1 MLGGADNP
9 NGELPSYITG
19 ADKMPPMKLN
29 ARQVDA
35 AKPREKAYKLAD
47 GAGLYLE
54 VVPSGSRYWRMK
66 YRFNGKEK
74 RMAFGVYPA
83 VSLAQARALRDE
95 AKKKL
100 AEGIDPSF
108 AKKEEKLVRDV
119 QLNNTFQAV
128 ALEWHGT
135 KVSRWSEGYASD
147 IIEAFNKDIF
157 PYIGLQPVNE
167 IKPLVLLNVLRRMES
182 RGATEKAKKVRQRCS
197 EVFRYAIVT
206 GRAEYNT
213 AADLTSAMSGHESKH
228 YPFLTVEELP
238 DFFKALSSYTG
249 SPLVVLAARLLIL
262 TGVRTG
268 ELRGAFWSEFDL
280 EKAVWE
286 IPAERMKMKRPHL
299 VPLSTQA
306 LEIVQQLKVMSGQYP
321 LVFPGRNDP
330 RKTMSEA
337 SINQVFKRIGYTGK
351 VTGHGFRHTMSTI
364 LHEEGFNTTWIE
376 TQLAHVDKNAIR
388 GTYNHALYL
397 EGRREMMQWYA
408 DYIDKVGRGALRS
421 AS

>member
-1 MLGGADNP
+1 
-9 NGELPSYITG
+9 
-19 ADKMPPMKLN
+19 MKLN

-83 VSLAQARALRDE
+83 VSLAQARALRDD

-100 AEGIDPSF
+100 AEGIDPSL

-157 PYIGLQPVNE
+157 PYIGQQPVNE
-167 IKPLVLLNVLRRMES
+167 IKPLVLLNVLRRIES

-206 GRAEYNT
+206 GRAEYNP

-238 DFFKALSSYTG
+238 DFFKALAGYTG
-249 SPLVVLAARLLIL
+249 SPLVVFAARLLIL

-299 VPLSTQA
+299 VPLSSQA

-337 SINQVFKRIGYTGK
+337 SINQVFKRIGYTGR

-364 LHEEGFNTTWIE
+364 LHEEGFNTAWIE

-408 DYIDKVGRGALRS
+408 DYINAN
-421 AS
+421 

>member
-1 MLGGADNP
+1 
-9 NGELPSYITG
+9 
-19 ADKMPPMKLN
+19 MKLN

-108 AKKEEKLVRDV
+108 AKKEEKLVRNV

-157 PYIGLQPVNE
+157 PYIGQQPVNE

-206 GRAEYNT
+206 GRAEYNP

-238 DFFKALSSYTG
+238 DFFKALAGYTG

-268 ELRGAFWSEFDL
+268 ELRGASWSEFDL

-364 LHEEGFNTTWIE
+364 LHEEGFNTAWIE

-388 GTYNHALYL
+388 GTYNHAQYM
-397 EGRREMMQWYA
+397 EGRREMMQWYG
-408 DYIDKVGRGALRS
+408 DYLNILEFTTVTILKYVDNKYRKLY
-421 AS
+421 

>member
-1 MLGGADNP
+1 
-9 NGELPSYITG
+9 
-19 ADKMPPMKLN
+19 MKLN

-35 AKPREKAYKLAD
+35 AKPKEKAYKLAD

-119 QLNNTFQAV
+119 RLHNTFQAV

-157 PYIGLQPVNE
+157 PYIGQQPVNE

-197 EVFRYAIVT
+197 EVFSYAIVT
-206 GRAEYNT
+206 GRAEYNP

-238 DFFKALSSYTG
+238 DFFKALSGYTG
-249 SPLVVLAARLLIL
+249 SPLIVLAARLLIL

-299 VPLSTQA
+299 VLLSTQA

-330 RKTMSEA
+330 LKTMSEA

-364 LHEEGFNTTWIE
+364 LHEEGFNTAWIE

-397 EGRREMMQWYA
+397 EGRKEMMQWYG
-408 DYIDKVGRGALRS
+408 DYVDS
-421 AS
+421 CESNN

>member
-1 MLGGADNP
+1 
-9 NGELPSYITG
+9 
-19 ADKMPPMKLN
+19 MKLN

-35 AKPREKAYKLAD
+35 AKPREKAYKVAD

-100 AEGIDPSF
+100 AEVIDPSF

-157 PYIGLQPVNE
+157 PYIGQLPVNE

-206 GRAEYNT
+206 GRAEYNP

-238 DFFKALSSYTG
+238 DFFKALAGYTG

-330 RKTMSEA
+330 RNTMSEA

-364 LHEEGFNTTWIE
+364 LHEEGFNTAWIE
-376 TQLAHVDKNAIR
+376 IQLAHVDKNAIR
-388 GTYNHALYL
+388 GTYNHPLYL

-408 DYIDKVGRGALRS
+408 DYLFSLHSNSYNS
-421 AS
+421 AESLV

>member
-1 MLGGADNP
+1 
-9 NGELPSYITG
+9 
-19 ADKMPPMKLN
+19 MKLN

-135 KVSRWSEGYASD
+135 KVSRWSKGYASD

-157 PYIGLQPVNE
+157 PYIGQQPVNE

-182 RGATEKAKKVRQRCS
+182 RGATEKSKKVRQRCS

-206 GRAEYNT
+206 GRAEYNP

-306 LEIVQQLKVMSGQYP
+306 LEIVQQLKVMTGQYP

-337 SINQVFKRIGYTGK
+337 SINQVLKRIGYMGK

-364 LHEEGFNTTWIE
+364 LHEEGFNTAWIE

-397 EGRREMMQWYA
+397 EGRREMMQWYGELLSFMCG
-408 DYIDKVGRGALRS
+408 ISTLK
-421 AS
+421 

>member
-1 MLGGADNP
+1 
-9 NGELPSYITG
+9 
-19 ADKMPPMKLN
+19 MKLN

-83 VSLAQARALRDE
+83 VSLAQARALRDD

-100 AEGIDPSF
+100 AEGIDPSL

-157 PYIGLQPVNE
+157 PYIGQQPVNE
-167 IKPLVLLNVLRRMES
+167 IKPLVLLNVLRRIES

-206 GRAEYNT
+206 GRAEYNP

-238 DFFKALSSYTG
+238 DFFKALAGYTG

-262 TGVRTG
+262 TGVRIG

-299 VPLSTQA
+299 VPLSSQA

-337 SINQVFKRIGYTGK
+337 SINQVFKRIGYTGR

-364 LHEEGFNTTWIE
+364 LHEEGFNTAWIE

-408 DYIDKVGRGALRS
+408 DYINANHNSCISLLVNATK
-421 AS
+421 

>member
-1 MLGGADNP
+1 
-9 NGELPSYITG
+9 
-19 ADKMPPMKLN
+19 MKLN

-83 VSLAQARALRDE
+83 VSLAQARALRDD

-100 AEGIDPSF
+100 AEGIDPSL

-157 PYIGLQPVNE
+157 PYIGQQPVNE
-167 IKPLVLLNVLRRMES
+167 IKPLVLLNVLRRIES

-206 GRAEYNT
+206 GRAEYNP

-238 DFFKALSSYTG
+238 DFFKALAGYTG

-337 SINQVFKRIGYTGK
+337 SINQVFKRIGYTGR

-364 LHEEGFNTTWIE
+364 LHEEGFNTAWIE

-408 DYIDKVGRGALRS
+408 DYINANHNSCVSLLVNATK
-421 AS
+421 

>member
-1 MLGGADNP
+1 
-9 NGELPSYITG
+9 
-19 ADKMPPMKLN
+19 MKLN
-29 ARQVDA
+29 ARQVDT
-35 AKPREKAYKLAD
+35 AKPREKAYQLAD

-83 VSLAQARALRDE
+83 VSLAQARALRDD

-100 AEGIDPSF
+100 AEGIDPSL

-157 PYIGLQPVNE
+157 PYIGQQPVNE
-167 IKPLVLLNVLRRMES
+167 IKPLVLLNVLRRIES

-206 GRAEYNT
+206 GRAEYNP

-238 DFFKALSSYTG
+238 DFFKALAGYTG

-337 SINQVFKRIGYTGK
+337 SINQVFKRIGYTGR

-364 LHEEGFNTTWIE
+364 LHEEGFNTAWIE

-408 DYIDKVGRGALRS
+408 DYINANHNSCISLLVNATK
-421 AS
+421 

>member
-1 MLGGADNP
+1 
-9 NGELPSYITG
+9 
-19 ADKMPPMKLN
+19 MKLN

-35 AKPREKAYKLAD
+35 AKPKEKAYKLAD

-119 QLNNTFQAV
+119 RLHNTFQAV

-157 PYIGLQPVNE
+157 PYIGQQPVNE

-197 EVFRYAIVT
+197 EVFSYAIVT
-206 GRAEYNT
+206 GRAEYNP

-238 DFFKALSSYTG
+238 DFFKALSGYTG
-249 SPLVVLAARLLIL
+249 SPLIVLAARLLIL

-299 VPLSTQA
+299 VLLSTQA

-351 VTGHGFRHTMSTI
+351 VTGHSFRHTMSTI
-364 LHEEGFNTTWIE
+364 LHEEGFNTAWIE

-397 EGRREMMQWYA
+397 EGRKEMMQWYG
-408 DYIDKVGRGALRS
+408 DYVDS
-421 AS
+421 CESNN

>member
-1 MLGGADNP
+1 
-9 NGELPSYITG
+9 
-19 ADKMPPMKLN
+19 MKLN
-29 ARQVDA
+29 ARQVDT
-35 AKPREKAYKLAD
+35 AKPREKAYQLAD
-47 GAGLYLE
+47 GAGLYPE

-74 RMAFGVYPA
+74 RLAFGVYPA

-119 QLNNTFQAV
+119 RLHNTFQAV

-147 IIEAFNKDIF
+147 IIEAFDKDIF
-157 PYIGLQPVNE
+157 PYIGQQPVNE

-206 GRAEYNT
+206 GRAEYNP

-238 DFFKALSSYTG
+238 DFFKALSGYTG
-249 SPLVVLAARLLIL
+249 SPLIVLAARLLIL

-364 LHEEGFNTTWIE
+364 LHEEGFNTAWIE

-397 EGRREMMQWYA
+397 EGRKEMMQWYA
-408 DYIDKVGRGALRS
+408 NYMAELQKGETLKRNILETYKIAKRHLDL
-421 AS
+421 

>member
-1 MLGGADNP
+1 
-9 NGELPSYITG
+9 
-19 ADKMPPMKLN
+19 MKLN

-35 AKPREKAYKLAD
+35 AKPKEKAYKLAD

-119 QLNNTFQAV
+119 RLHNTFQAV

-157 PYIGLQPVNE
+157 PYIGQQPVNE

-206 GRAEYNT
+206 GRAEYNP

-238 DFFKALSSYTG
+238 DFFKALSGYTG
-249 SPLVVLAARLLIL
+249 SPLIVLAARLLIL

-364 LHEEGFNTTWIE
+364 LHEEGFNTAWIE
-376 TQLAHVDKNAIR
+376 TQLAHVDKNAIS
-388 GTYNHALYL
+388 GTYNHAQYM
-397 EGRREMMQWYA
+397 EGRREMMQWYS
-408 DYIDKVGRGALRS
+408 DYLKLL
-421 AS
+421 

>member
-1 MLGGADNP
+1 
-9 NGELPSYITG
+9 
-19 ADKMPPMKLN
+19 MKLN

-74 RMAFGVYPA
+74 RLAFGVYPA

-157 PYIGLQPVNE
+157 PYIGQLPVND

-206 GRAEYNT
+206 GRAEYNP

-238 DFFKALSSYTG
+238 DFFKALTGYTG

-306 LEIVQQLKVMSGQYP
+306 LEIVQQLKVISGQYP

-364 LHEEGFNTTWIE
+364 LHEEGFNTAWIE

-408 DYIDKVGRGALRS
+408 DCIDNISKFNLII

>member
-1 MLGGADNP
+1 
-9 NGELPSYITG
+9 
-19 ADKMPPMKLN
+19 MKLN
-29 ARQVDA
+29 ARQVEA
-35 AKPREKAYKLAD
+35 AKSREKAYKLAD

-157 PYIGLQPVNE
+157 PYIGQLPVND
-167 IKPLVLLNVLRRMES
+167 IKPLVLLNVLRRMEN

-206 GRAEYNT
+206 GRAEYNP

-238 DFFKALSSYTG
+238 DFFKALTGYTG

-364 LHEEGFNTTWIE
+364 LHEEGFNTAWIE

-408 DYIDKVGRGALRS
+408 DYIDNIGKFNLII

>member
-1 MLGGADNP
+1 
-9 NGELPSYITG
+9 
-19 ADKMPPMKLN
+19 MKLN

-157 PYIGLQPVNE
+157 PYIGQQPVNE

-206 GRAEYNT
+206 GRAEYNP

-238 DFFKALSSYTG
+238 DFFKALSGYTG

-306 LEIVQQLKVMSGQYP
+306 LEIVQQFKVMSGQYP

-364 LHEEGFNTTWIE
+364 LHEEGFNTAWIE

-408 DYIDKVGRGALRS
+408 DYIDNIGKNKLIIA
-421 AS
+421 

>member
-1 MLGGADNP
+1 
-9 NGELPSYITG
+9 
-19 ADKMPPMKLN
+19 MKLN

-83 VSLAQARALRDE
+83 VSLAQARALRDD

-100 AEGIDPSF
+100 AEGIDPSL

-157 PYIGLQPVNE
+157 PYIGQQPVNE
-167 IKPLVLLNVLRRMES
+167 IKPLVLLNVLRRIES

-206 GRAEYNT
+206 GRAEYNP

-238 DFFKALSSYTG
+238 DFFKALAGYTG
-249 SPLVVLAARLLIL
+249 SQLVVLAARLLIL

-337 SINQVFKRIGYTGK
+337 SINQVFKRIGYTGR

-364 LHEEGFNTTWIE
+364 LHEEGFNTAWIE

-408 DYIDKVGRGALRS
+408 DYINANHNSCISLLVNATK
-421 AS
+421 

>member
-1 MLGGADNP
+1 
-9 NGELPSYITG
+9 
-19 ADKMPPMKLN
+19 MKLN

-119 QLNNTFQAV
+119 QLNNTFQSV
-128 ALEWHGT
+128 ALEWHAT

-157 PYIGLQPVNE
+157 PYIGQQPVNE
-167 IKPLVLLNVLRRMES
+167 IKPLVLLNVLRRMEN

-206 GRAEYNT
+206 GRAEYNP

-238 DFFKALSSYTG
+238 DFFKALAGYTG

-364 LHEEGFNTTWIE
+364 LHEEGFNTAWIE

-408 DYIDKVGRGALRS
+408 DYIDNIGKSSLII

>member
-1 MLGGADNP
+1 
-9 NGELPSYITG
+9 
-19 ADKMPPMKLN
+19 MKLN

-47 GAGLYLE
+47 SAGLYLE

-83 VSLAQARALRDE
+83 VSLAQARAVRNE

-135 KVSRWSEGYASD
+135 KVNRWSEGYASD

-157 PYIGLQPVNE
+157 PYIGQQPVNE

-206 GRAEYNT
+206 GRAEYNP

-238 DFFKALSSYTG
+238 DFFKALSGYTG

-306 LEIVQQLKVMSGQYP
+306 LEIIQQLKVMSGQYP

-364 LHEEGFNTTWIE
+364 LHEEGFNTAWIE
-376 TQLAHVDKNAIR
+376 TQLAHVEKNAIR
-388 GTYNHALYL
+388 GTYNHALYF

-408 DYIDKVGRGALRS
+408 DYTSTLRRN
-421 AS
+421 

>member
-1 MLGGADNP
+1 
-9 NGELPSYITG
+9 
-19 ADKMPPMKLN
+19 MKLN

-83 VSLAQARALRDE
+83 VSLAQARALRDD

-100 AEGIDPSF
+100 AEGIDPSL

-119 QLNNTFQAV
+119 HPDFRLSLNNTFQAV

-157 PYIGLQPVNE
+157 PYIGQQPVNE
-167 IKPLVLLNVLRRMES
+167 IKPLVLLNVLRRIES

-206 GRAEYNT
+206 GRAEYNP

-238 DFFKALSSYTG
+238 DFFKALAGYTG

-337 SINQVFKRIGYTGK
+337 SINQVFKRIGYTGR

-364 LHEEGFNTTWIE
+364 LHEEGFNTAWIE

-408 DYIDKVGRGALRS
+408 DYINANHNSCISLLVNATK
-421 AS
+421 

>member
-1 MLGGADNP
+1 
-9 NGELPSYITG
+9 
-19 ADKMPPMKLN
+19 MKLN

-157 PYIGLQPVNE
+157 PYIGQQPVNE
-167 IKPLVLLNVLRRMES
+167 IKPLVVLNVLRRMES

-206 GRAEYNT
+206 GRAEYNP

-238 DFFKALSSYTG
+238 DFFKALSGYAG

-280 EKAVWE
+280 EKSVWE

-364 LHEEGFNTTWIE
+364 LHEEGFNTAWIE

-397 EGRREMMQWYA
+397 EGRRDMMQWYA
-408 DYIDKVGRGALRS
+408 DCIDNISKFNLII

>member
-1 MLGGADNP
+1 
-9 NGELPSYITG
+9 
-19 ADKMPPMKLN
+19 MKLN

-157 PYIGLQPVNE
+157 PYIGQLPVND

-206 GRAEYNT
+206 GRAEYNP

-238 DFFKALSSYTG
+238 DFFKALAGYTG
-249 SPLVVLAARLLIL
+249 SPLVVLAARLLIF

-337 SINQVFKRIGYTGK
+337 SINQVCKRIGYTGK

-364 LHEEGFNTTWIE
+364 LHEEGFNTAWIE

-397 EGRREMMQWYA
+397 EGRREMMQWYS
-408 DYIDKVGRGALRS
+408 DYLNILEFTENRS
-421 AS
+421 LKHFGNISKII

>member
-1 MLGGADNP
+1 
-9 NGELPSYITG
+9 
-19 ADKMPPMKLN
+19 MKLN
-29 ARQVDA
+29 ARQVDT
-35 AKPREKAYKLAD
+35 AKPREKAYQLAD

-66 YRFNGKEK
+66 YRFNGKK
-74 RMAFGVYPA
+74 NRLAFGVYPA
-83 VSLAQARALRDE
+83 VSLAQARALRDD

-119 QLNNTFQAV
+119 RLHNTFQAV

-157 PYIGLQPVNE
+157 PYIGQQPVNE

-206 GRAEYNT
+206 GRAEYNP

-238 DFFKALSSYTG
+238 DFFKALSGYTG
-249 SPLVVLAARLLIL
+249 SPLIVLAARLLIL

-364 LHEEGFNTTWIE
+364 LHEEGFNTAWIE

-397 EGRREMMQWYA
+397 EGRKEMMQWYG
-408 DYIDKVGRGALRS
+408 DYVDS
-421 AS
+421 CESNN

>member
-1 MLGGADNP
+1 
-9 NGELPSYITG
+9 
-19 ADKMPPMKLN
+19 MKLN

-35 AKPREKAYKLAD
+35 AKPKEKAYKLAD

-119 QLNNTFQAV
+119 RLHNTFQAV

-157 PYIGLQPVNE
+157 PYIGQQPVNE

-197 EVFRYAIVT
+197 EVFSYAIVT
-206 GRAEYNT
+206 GRAEYNP

-238 DFFKALSSYTG
+238 DFFKALSGYTG
-249 SPLVVLAARLLIL
+249 SPLIVLAARLLIL

-299 VPLSTQA
+299 VLLSTQA

-364 LHEEGFNTTWIE
+364 LHEEGFNTAWIE

-397 EGRREMMQWYA
+397 EGRKEVMQWYG
-408 DYIDKVGRGALRS
+408 DYVDS
-421 AS
+421 CESNN

>member
-1 MLGGADNP
+1 
-9 NGELPSYITG
+9 
-19 ADKMPPMKLN
+19 MKLN

-157 PYIGLQPVNE
+157 PYIGQQPVNE
-167 IKPLVLLNVLRRMES
+167 IKPLVLLNVLRRMEN

-206 GRAEYNT
+206 GRAEYNP

-238 DFFKALSSYTG
+238 DFFKALSGYTG

-286 IPAERMKMKRPHL
+286 IPADRMKMKRPHL

-364 LHEEGFNTTWIE
+364 LHEEGFNTAWIE

-408 DYIDKVGRGALRS
+408 DYIEASLTKVI
-421 AS
+421 

>member
-1 MLGGADNP
+1 
-9 NGELPSYITG
+9 
-19 ADKMPPMKLN
+19 MKLN

-157 PYIGLQPVNE
+157 PYIGQQPVNE
-167 IKPLVLLNVLRRMES
+167 IKPLVLLNVLRRMEN

-206 GRAEYNT
+206 GRAEYNP

-238 DFFKALSSYTG
+238 DFFKALSGYTG

-286 IPAERMKMKRPHL
+286 IPADRMKMKRPHL

-364 LHEEGFNTTWIE
+364 LHEEGFNTAWIE

-408 DYIDKVGRGALRS
+408 DCIDNISKFNLII

>member
-1 MLGGADNP
+1 
-9 NGELPSYITG
+9 
-19 ADKMPPMKLN
+19 MKLN

-135 KVSRWSEGYASD
+135 KVNRWSEGYASD

-157 PYIGLQPVNE
+157 PYIGQQPVNE

-206 GRAEYNT
+206 GRAEYNP

-286 IPAERMKMKRPHL
+286 IPADRMKMKRPHL

-306 LEIVQQLKVMSGQYP
+306 LKIVQQLKVMSGQYP
-321 LVFPGRNDP
+321 LMFPGRNDP

-351 VTGHGFRHTMSTI
+351 VTGHRFRHTMSTI
-364 LHEEGFNTTWIE
+364 LHEEGFNTAWIE

-397 EGRREMMQWYA
+397 EGRREMMQWYGEFIENSI
-408 DYIDKVGRGALRS
+408 Y
-421 AS
+421 

>member
-1 MLGGADNP
+1 
-9 NGELPSYITG
+9 
-19 ADKMPPMKLN
+19 MKLN

-83 VSLAQARALRDE
+83 VSLAQARALRDD

-100 AEGIDPSF
+100 AEGIDPSL

-157 PYIGLQPVNE
+157 PYIGQQPVNE
-167 IKPLVLLNVLRRMES
+167 IKPLVLLNVLRRIES

-206 GRAEYNT
+206 GRAEYNP

-238 DFFKALSSYTG
+238 DFFKALAGYTG

-268 ELRGAFWSEFDL
+268 ELRGALWSEFDL

-337 SINQVFKRIGYTGK
+337 SINQVFKRIGYTGR

-364 LHEEGFNTTWIE
+364 LHEEGFNTAWIE

-408 DYIDKVGRGALRS
+408 DYINANHNSCISLLVNATK
-421 AS
+421 

>member
-1 MLGGADNP
+1 
-9 NGELPSYITG
+9 
-19 ADKMPPMKLN
+19 MKLN

-83 VSLAQARALRDE
+83 VSLAQARALRDD

-100 AEGIDPSF
+100 AEGIDPSL

-157 PYIGLQPVNE
+157 PYIGQQPVNE
-167 IKPLVLLNVLRRMES
+167 IKPLVLLNVLRRIES

-206 GRAEYNT
+206 GRAEYNP

-238 DFFKALSSYTG
+238 DFFKALAGYTG

-337 SINQVFKRIGYTGK
+337 SINQVFKRIGYTGR

-364 LHEEGFNTTWIE
+364 LHEEGFNTAWIE
-376 TQLAHVDKNAIR
+376 TQLAHVDKNA
-388 GTYNHALYL
+388 YNHALYL

-408 DYIDKVGRGALRS
+408 DYINANHNSCISLLVNATK
-421 AS
+421 

>member
-1 MLGGADNP
+1 
-9 NGELPSYITG
+9 
-19 ADKMPPMKLN
+19 MKLN
-29 ARQVDA
+29 ARQVDT
-35 AKPREKAYKLAD
+35 AKPREKAYQLAD

-119 QLNNTFQAV
+119 RLHNTFQAV

-157 PYIGLQPVNE
+157 PYIGQQPVNE

-206 GRAEYNT
+206 GRAEYNP

-238 DFFKALSSYTG
+238 DFFKALSGYTG
-249 SPLVVLAARLLIL
+249 SPLIVLAARLLIL

-299 VPLSTQA
+299 VLLSTQA

-364 LHEEGFNTTWIE
+364 LHEEGFNTAWIE

-397 EGRREMMQWYA
+397 EGRKEMMQWYG
-408 DYIDKVGRGALRS
+408 DYVDS
-421 AS
+421 CESNN

>member
-1 MLGGADNP
+1 
-9 NGELPSYITG
+9 
-19 ADKMPPMKLN
+19 MKLN

-35 AKPREKAYKLAD
+35 AKPREKAYQLAE

-54 VVPSGSRYWRMK
+54 VAPSGSRYWRMK

-119 QLNNTFQAV
+119 RLHNTFQAV

-157 PYIGLQPVNE
+157 PYIGQQPVNE

-206 GRAEYNT
+206 GRAEYNP

-238 DFFKALSSYTG
+238 DFFKALSGYTG
-249 SPLVVLAARLLIL
+249 SPLIVLAARLLIL

-364 LHEEGFNTTWIE
+364 LHEEGFNTAWIE

-397 EGRREMMQWYA
+397 EGRKEMMQWYG
-408 DYIDKVGRGALRS
+408 DYVDS
-421 AS
+421 CESNN

>member
-1 MLGGADNP
+1 
-9 NGELPSYITG
+9 
-19 ADKMPPMKLN
+19 MKLN

-83 VSLAQARALRDE
+83 VSLAQARALRDD

-100 AEGIDPSF
+100 AEGIDPSL

-157 PYIGLQPVNE
+157 PYIGQQPVNE
-167 IKPLVLLNVLRRMES
+167 IKPLVLLNVLRRIES

-206 GRAEYNT
+206 GRAEYNP

-238 DFFKALSSYTG
+238 DFFKALAGYTG

-337 SINQVFKRIGYTGK
+337 SINQVFKRIGYTGR
-351 VTGHGFRHTMSTI
+351 VTGQGFRHTMSTI
-364 LHEEGFNTTWIE
+364 LHEEGFNTAWIE

-408 DYIDKVGRGALRS
+408 DYINANHNSCISLLVNATK
-421 AS
+421 

>member
-1 MLGGADNP
+1 
-9 NGELPSYITG
+9 
-19 ADKMPPMKLN
+19 MKLN

-157 PYIGLQPVNE
+157 PYIGQLPVND

-206 GRAEYNT
+206 GRAEYNP

-238 DFFKALSSYTG
+238 DFFKALAGYTG

-364 LHEEGFNTTWIE
+364 LHEEGFNTAWIE

-397 EGRREMMQWYA
+397 EGRREMMQWYS
-408 DYIDKVGRGALRS
+408 DYLNILEFTENRS
-421 AS
+421 LKYFGNINKIR

>member
-1 MLGGADNP
+1 
-9 NGELPSYITG
+9 
-19 ADKMPPMKLN
+19 MKLN

-35 AKPREKAYKLAD
+35 AKPKEKAYKLAD

-119 QLNNTFQAV
+119 RLHNTFQAV

-157 PYIGLQPVNE
+157 PYIGQQPVNE

-206 GRAEYNT
+206 GRAEYNP

-238 DFFKALSSYTG
+238 DFFKALSGYTG
-249 SPLVVLAARLLIL
+249 SPLIVLAARLLIL

-299 VPLSTQA
+299 VLLSTQA

-364 LHEEGFNTTWIE
+364 LHEKGFNTAWIE

-397 EGRREMMQWYA
+397 EGRKEMMQWYG
-408 DYIDKVGRGALRS
+408 DYVDS
-421 AS
+421 CESNN

>member
-1 MLGGADNP
+1 
-9 NGELPSYITG
+9 
-19 ADKMPPMKLN
+19 MKLN
-29 ARQVDA
+29 ARQVGA

-54 VVPSGSRYWRMK
+54 VVPSGCRYWRMK
-66 YRFNGKEK
+66 YRFIGKEK
-74 RMAFGVYPA
+74 RMAFGVYPP

-119 QLNNTFQAV
+119 QLNNTFQSV

-135 KVSRWSEGYASD
+135 KVSWWSEGYASD

-157 PYIGLQPVNE
+157 PYIGQQPVNE

-206 GRAEYNT
+206 GRAEYNP

-238 DFFKALSSYTG
+238 DFFKTLAGYTG
-249 SPLVVLAARLLIL
+249 SPLFVLAARLLIL
-262 TGVRTG
+262 TGVRIC
-268 ELRGAFWSEFDL
+268 EFRGAFWSEFDL
-280 EKAVWE
+280 EKAVWK
-286 IPAERMKMKRPHL
+286 IPAERMKMKRPRL

-306 LEIVQQLKVMSGQYP
+306 LEIVQQLKVKSGQYP

-351 VTGHGFRHTMSTI
+351 VMGHGFRHTMSTI
-364 LHEEGFNTTWIE
+364 LHE
-376 TQLAHVDKNAIR
+376 DSIR
-388 GTYNHALYL
+388 HGLKPSLCMSIRMRFVGRITMRCIWKG
-397 EGRREMMQWYA
+397 EGR
-408 DYIDKVGRGALRS
+408 
-421 AS
+421 

>member
-1 MLGGADNP
+1 
-9 NGELPSYITG
+9 
-19 ADKMPPMKLN
+19 MKLN

-157 PYIGLQPVNE
+157 PYIGQLPVNG

-206 GRAEYNT
+206 GRAEYNP

-238 DFFKALSSYTG
+238 DFFKALAGYTG

-306 LEIVQQLKVMSGQYP
+306 LEIVQQLKVISGQYP

-337 SINQVFKRIGYTGK
+337 SMNQVFKRIGYTGK

-364 LHEEGFNTTWIE
+364 LHEEGFNTAWIE

-408 DYIDKVGRGALRS
+408 DCIGRIGNDVN
-421 AS
+421 

>member
-1 MLGGADNP
+1 
-9 NGELPSYITG
+9 
-19 ADKMPPMKLN
+19 MKLN

-119 QLNNTFQAV
+119 QLNNTFQTV

-135 KVSRWSEGYASD
+135 KESRWSEGYASD

-157 PYIGLQPVNE
+157 PYIGQQPLNE

-206 GRAEYNT
+206 GRAEYNP

-238 DFFKALSSYTG
+238 DFFKALSGYTG

-286 IPAERMKMKRPHL
+286 IPADRMKMKRPHL

-364 LHEEGFNTTWIE
+364 LHEEGFNTAWIE

-408 DYIDKVGRGALRS
+408 DYIDNIGKYKIIMAL
-421 AS
+421 

>member
-1 MLGGADNP
+1 
-9 NGELPSYITG
+9 
-19 ADKMPPMKLN
+19 MKLN

-83 VSLAQARALRDE
+83 VSLAQARALRDD

-100 AEGIDPSF
+100 AEGIDPSL

-157 PYIGLQPVNE
+157 PYIGQQPVNE
-167 IKPLVLLNVLRRMES
+167 IKPLVLLNVLRRIES

-206 GRAEYNT
+206 GRAEYNP

-238 DFFKALSSYTG
+238 DFFKALAGYTG

-337 SINQVFKRIGYTGK
+337 SINQVFKRIGYTGR

-364 LHEEGFNTTWIE
+364 LHEEGFNTAWIE

-408 DYIDKVGRGALRS
+408 DYINANHNSCISLLVNVTK
-421 AS
+421 